1 MTPETASRP
10 LSITCVGGGP
20 AGLLFAI
27 LARAGGHHVTVVEQQ
42 EPDQSFGWGVVF
54 WDNLLRQLDDAD
66 PVTAGLVREH
76 AYTWHDQVV
85 IVDGR
90 APVTVPSYGYSLR
103 RRRLLE
109 LLRSR
114 AAAVGARIE
123 ERRVSGLEDVSAG
136 ADLVIASDGVHSTL
150 RSQQQAAFG
159 TRLSRLRNHYIWL
172 GSDRE
177 FDSFTF
183 PFVPTAAGWI
193 WAHAYGFDTA
203 ASTFVVET
211 SPETWAGLGFDR
223 MDPTETVAA
232 LERHFADVLDGARL
246 YPPAGTQDRTP
257 WNRFLRVRNRR
268 WSVGNLALMGD
279 AAHTTHFTIGSGTRL
294 AMEDAI
300 VLASALAREPSVPA
314 ALAAYE
320 DIRQRQLR
328 GVQRD
333 ALRSARWYENVPRY
347 LGRSD
352 ADFARMMDD
361 RRSPVMGAL
370 PVGAY
375 LKLTRTANAMP
386 AVAEPLR
393 RLVSRF

>member
-1 MTPETASRP
+1 M
-10 LSITCVGGGP
+10 
-20 AGLLFAI
+20 
-27 LARAGGHHVTVVEQQ
+27 
-42 EPDQSFGWGVVF
+42 VF

-66 PVTAGLVREH
+66 PATASLLREH

-103 RRRLLE
+103 RRHLLE
-109 LLRSR
+109 LLRAR
-114 AAAVGARIE
+114 AIAVGARIE
-123 ERRVSGLEDVSAG
+123 DRRISGLEEVSAG

-177 FDSFTF
+177 FDAFTF
-183 PFVPTAAGWI
+183 PFVPTPAGWL
-193 WAHAYGFDTA
+193 WAHAYGFDTG

-223 MDPTETVAA
+223 MDPGETVAA
-232 LERHFADVLDGARL
+232 LEQHFAEVLDGARL
-246 YPPAGTQDRTP
+246 HPPAGTRDRTP

-300 VLASALAREPSVPA
+300 VLASALAQEPSVPA

-320 DIRQRQLR
+320 TDPAAAAPGRAARRPAQRPLVR
-328 GVQRD
+328 ERP
-333 ALRSARWYENVPRY
+333 AVPR
-347 LGRSD
+347 
-352 ADFARMMDD
+352 
-361 RRSPVMGAL
+361 
-370 PVGAY
+370 
-375 LKLTRTANAMP
+375 
-386 AVAEPLR
+386 PLR
-393 RLVSRF
+393 RGLRPDDGRPPLARDGGAAGRRLPEADPHGQRHARRRRTAAPPGQPVLTGLAA